1 MVRCPLSL
9 DKSDAAFPGQLNHGV
24 IRQFRNLHLQHSHLF
39 PCLFNGR
46 TSVAAGAFLSVRD
59 RQFCEGLKI
68 RILRQ
73 FAIANRVVPGIT
85 RFFQA

>member
-1 MVRCPLSL
+1 M
-9 DKSDAAFPGQLNHGV
+9 AAP
-24 IRQFRNLHLQHSHLF
+24 
-39 PCLFNGR
+39 
-46 TSVAAGAFLSVRD
+46 TSPPERFSVCY

-73 FAIANRVVPGIT
+73 IAIANRVVPGIT